1 MNLWNQGDFLKALG
15 WSLVDSLWQIGI
27 LWVLYVIVTANGKR
41 FQARQRHTLALLSL
55 AGGSLW
61 FIITLIINF
70 YRSGDQENFIGT
82 TTAFIASALPGLSHS
97 LELALPFLSLLYLAT
112 IIFLFVRFYYH
123 YRFTQKLTSEGLHKI
138 DPELRIF
145 TREIAERM
153 GIKKEV
159 RIWLSEMVDTPLTL
173 NFWKPV
179 ILLPIAVVNHLN
191 IAQTEAIILHELNH
205 ISRNDYLINLLVA
218 CADIILFFNPFARM
232 LGSIVKK
239 ERENSCDDLV
249 LQFRY
254 DARSYAKAL
263 LTLEQNRIGN
273 SYLAVAAT
281 GKSKHILLNRVK
293 RILNQQPV
301 VAPLR
306 YRSLGF
312 LLSAF
317 LLGFINWYNPG
328 KAIAEKVTQIVVDKV
343 QAASVEQPLQFKTP
357 GLVETK
363 ETGKLAKVVPDK
375 KPTEKKVD
383 IKLDDEDVNKILSEL
398 ALQPSTWNYNSDE
411 DEESPLVSAYVAA
424 NPPREFSIPVTPE
437 ASVPFKEL
445 QTLPY
450 VPGSSF
456 SYHFV
461 EDTTYP
467 KRYIVT
473 YNEQK
478 AKETHDKAVNALE
491 QLNWTKLE
499 QELNK
504 NGKKV
509 DIVKVKEEMMKAL
522 EEVNWD
528 KVNDEFNASLSISE
542 ADLAQQNK
550 IFSAQL
556 QRFTQNKVALA
567 QKQKKAEFNIVQ
579 DRLKEC
585 ESIQKIEEKKKKES
599 TNTTTTTTVQPTVKV
614 KKIVVI

>member
-1 MNLWNQGDFLKALG
+1 MNLWNQGAFLKALG

-41 FQARQRHTLALLSL
+41 FLAKQRHSLALMSL

-82 TTAFIASALPGLSHS
+82 TTAFFAAALPGLSNN
-97 LELALPFLSLLYLAT
+97 LEQALPYLSLLYLAT
-112 IIFLFVRFYYH
+112 IIFLFIRFYCH
-123 YRFTQKLTSEGLHKI
+123 YRYTQKLTSEGLHKI

-191 IAQTEAIILHELNH
+191 ISQTEAIILHELNH

-218 CADIILFFNPFARM
+218 CADIILFFNPFARI
-232 LGSIVKK
+232 LGNIVKK

-281 GKSKHILLNRVK
+281 GKSKHILLNRVR

-301 VAPLR
+301 IAPLR

-317 LLGFINWYNPG
+317 LIGFINWYNPG
-328 KAIAEKVTQIVVDKV
+328 KAIAEKVNQIVDDNARVV
-343 QAASVEQPLQFKTP
+343 TIEQPLKFTTPTLIEAKEKQKT
-357 GLVETK
+357 
-363 ETGKLAKVVPDK
+363 AK
-375 KPTEKKVD
+375 TLVD
-383 IKLDDEDVNKILSEL
+383 IAKANKKTDKELREADALRKVLAEL
-398 ALQPSTWNYNSDE
+398 ALQPGVLSYDDE
-411 DEESPLVSAYVAA
+411 EESPLVSAFVAA
-424 NPPREFSIPVTPE
+424 NTPREFSIPLTPE
-437 ASVPFKEL
+437 ASVPFQEL

-467 KRYIVT
+467 KRYIVS
-473 YNEQK
+473 YNDQK
-478 AKETHDKAVNALE
+478 AKESHDKALKALE
-491 QLNWTKLE
+491 EINWTKME

-509 DIVKVKEEMMKAL
+509 DILKVKEEMLKAL
-522 EEVNWD
+522 EEVNWE
-528 KVNDEFNASLSISE
+528 KVNNDFNASLSITE
-542 ADLAQQNK
+542 ADIAKQNE
-550 IFSAQL
+550 IFSGQL
-556 QRFTQNKVALA
+556 QRFNQNRIATSD
-567 QKQKKAEFNIVQ
+567 KQKKTQLTIVQ

-585 ESIQKIEEKKKKES
+585 GAIQKIEENKKKKES
-599 TNTTTTTTVQPTVKV
+599 TNTTSTNTQQTIKV

>member
-15 WSLVDSLWQIGI
+15 WSLIDSLWQIGI
-27 LWVLYVIVTANGKR
+27 LWVLYVIITANGKR
-41 FQARQRHTLALLSL
+41 FLARQRHTLALLSL

-61 FIITLIINF
+61 FITNLVINF
-70 YRSGDQENFIGT
+70 YRSGDESNLIGT
-82 TTAFIASALPGLSHS
+82 TTAFMASSLPGLSNN
-97 LELALPFLSLLYLAT
+97 LELALPYLSLLYLAA
-112 IIFLFVRFYYH
+112 IIFLFIRFYYQ
-123 YRFTQKLTSEGLHKI
+123 YRFTQKLTAEGLHKI

-205 ISRNDYLINLLVA
+205 IRRNDYLINLLVA
-218 CADIILFFNPFARM
+218 CADIILFFNPFARL
-232 LGSIVKK
+232 LGNIVKK
-239 ERENSCDDLV
+239 ERENCCDDLV
-249 LQFRY
+249 LQFQY

-263 LTLEQNRIGN
+263 LTLEQNRVGS

-281 GKSKHILLNRVK
+281 GKSKHILLNRVR

-301 VAPLR
+301 VSPIR

-312 LLSAF
+312 LFSAF
-317 LLGFINWYNPG
+317 LMGFINWYNPG
-328 KAIAEKVTQIVVDKV
+328 KAIAENVALIIDDKAKV
-343 QAASVEQPLQFKTP
+343 ASIEQPIRFTTP
-357 GLVETK
+357 ATDEPRNEKRTAKAPAAKKQANQTSIK
-363 ETGKLAKVVPDK
+363 ELNNSEEVKNVLAQMALESSLATD
-375 KPTEKKVD
+375 D
-383 IKLDDEDVNKILSEL
+383 FDDEF
-398 ALQPSTWNYNSDE
+398 
-411 DEESPLVSAYVAA
+411 PLVSSFVTTA
-424 NPPREFSIPVTPE
+424 NPRDFSIPVTPQ
-437 ASVPFKEL
+437 ASVPFEEL
-445 QTLPY
+445 HSLPY
-450 VPGSSF
+450 VPGNSF

-461 EDTTYP
+461 EDTSYP
-467 KRYIVT
+467 KKYFVT
-473 YNEQK
+473 LNEQK
-478 AKETHDKAVNALE
+478 AKESREKALKALDE
-491 QLNWTKLE
+491 INWIKLE

-509 DIVKVKEEMMKAL
+509 DIVKIKEEMTKAL
-522 EEVNWD
+522 EGVNWE
-528 KVNDEFNASLSISE
+528 KLNNDFNASLSVTE
-542 ADLAQQNK
+542 ADIMAQNE

-556 QRFTQNKVALA
+556 QRYNQNKIQLVE
-567 QKQKKAEFNIVQ
+567 KQKKAQQSILQ

-585 ESIQKIEEKKKKES
+585 DAIQKVEEKKKKE
-599 TNTTTTTTVQPTVKV
+599 TTTTTTTTTNVKPATKV